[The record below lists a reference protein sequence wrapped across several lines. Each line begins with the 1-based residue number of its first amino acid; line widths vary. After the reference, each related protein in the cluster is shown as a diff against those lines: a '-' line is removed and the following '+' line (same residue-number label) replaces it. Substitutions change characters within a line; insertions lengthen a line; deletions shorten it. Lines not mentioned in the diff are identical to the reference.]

1 MNFKFD
7 SYNDEKL
14 FLEVHKM
21 GILSIEK
28 CSKES
33 NNLKCEISRKN
44 LDILANTENELDIL
58 YIDNF
63 EGSVYFNYVGKIK
76 INYKNINKE
85 YIYFKINKL
94 TYNEVEYSSFVSFE
108 ANVTNIEK
116 IKTTTFDL
124 RLTYEEKTDCFFIK
138 HDKINS
144 LYLSCYIGVIGSDQ
158 MKEIEGFELNN
169 IHYKYNFI
177 FETQNINETIHST
190 EPFVSNIVYLYPETL
205 DFTSKDSIEIYFFT
219 TVATNI
225 TNLRLN
231 ENGEDLVCTDIE
243 DIKKC
248 IVTKEHF
255 KNKESGYYFIYHKN
269 NINQY
274 ITIYYSFGAEV
285 TLPPEPTP
293 TNPTPS
299 GNSKRI
305 NNYSFGLLVLL
316 SFLII

>member
-144 LYLSCYIGVIGSDQ
+144 LYLSCYIGFIGSD
-158 MKEIEGFELNN
+158 
-169 IHYKYNFI
+169 
-177 FETQNINETIHST
+177 
-190 EPFVSNIVYLYPETL
+190 IVYLYPETL